1 MITMQLPDYDAFVK
15 ARALPKTGTICTTEV
30 RAGNNA
36 VQTGARDEAL
46 MITVYHAGKSKNE
59 ELTREAVCVTYWC

>member
-1 MITMQLPDYDAFVK
+1 M
-15 ARALPKTGTICTTEV
+15 PKTGTICTTEV
-30 RAGNNA
+30 HAGNNT
-36 VQTGARDEAL
+36 VQTGAQDEAL